1 MVIMVMKKINN
12 NFLKYMFYFAFLC
25 CIVLV
30 FYLYI
35 RPIKNIS
42 VTSSYDTSAKRVY
55 TEFDKN
61 VVNYFVCDVDMF
73 NSISLFFGKDSNIED
88 FRITLFDDNN
98 HVIYEKVY
106 DDMVG
111 DMITFNFPVIENSG
125 GKNYKLILDSDEA
138 FHVYTTFPKE
148 DGNYIEGNKDTTLV
162 FTMSGYKDNY
172 FYMWYPIMMIGMLI
186 PFYIMIGGSKD
197 VKKSR

>member
-1 MVIMVMKKINN
+1 MTERVG
-12 NFLKYMFYFAFLC
+12 
-25 CIVLV
+25 CIVLA

-42 VTSSYDTSAKRVY
+42 VTSSYDTSTKRVY

-125 GKNYKLILDSDEA
+125 GKKYKLILDSDEA
-138 FHVYTTFPKE
+138 FHVYTTLPKE
-148 DGNYIEGNKDTTLV
+148 DGNYIEGIKDTTLV